1 MIKSGLFNFGFWLRA
16 VVSAC
21 IIFLINACSAGN
33 SDDANTRSNSS
44 NSLSISQR
52 LSTIAGPFGNPS
64 AATQDVSNKDNY
76 LIIGTSSVISYNSS
90 RGTANW
96 IYWKTTE
103 NDLGTPLERPLFMPD
118 PRLPPD
124 FEKIDYYAYS
134 GSGYERGHLVPS
146 ADRFAD
152 KNANL
157 ETFYMTNIVPQR
169 PALNQFVWE
178 GLESYIRRQVRR
190 GLDAYQIAGVYG
202 EQGRLKNKVTVPTNC
217 WKIVVLM
224 PKGLEPDPSDPR
236 ARIIAVDIPNQN
248 GIEKNDWRMYA
259 TTIRFIESKTGLD
272 FFRDWDRVSQDRI
285 ESKIEIENK

>member
-1 MIKSGLFNFGFWLRA
+1 
-16 VVSAC
+16 
-21 IIFLINACSAGN
+21 
-33 SDDANTRSNSS
+33 
-44 NSLSISQR
+44 
-52 LSTIAGPFGNPS
+52 
-64 AATQDVSNKDNY
+64 
-76 LIIGTSSVISYNSS
+76 
-90 RGTANW
+90 
-96 IYWKTTE
+96 
-103 NDLGTPLERPLFMPD
+103 
-118 PRLPPD
+118 
-124 FEKIDYYAYS
+124 
-134 GSGYERGHLVPS
+134 GHLVPS

-178 GLESYIRRQVRR
+178 DLESYIRRQVRR
-190 GLDAYQIAGVYG
+190 GMDAYQIAGVYG